1 MFSFVQGFTDFERE
15 CYLQISHPPRMTVC
29 RISLQIIHNRGI
41 IQTIEELCVNDE
53 YRHIHAEKIA
63 IANIIARLKSEC
75 YYMPFTGHTLID
87 LDIKLNNSSCVD
99 CQNTITRAIDELE
112 EIIGGKLVNLQL
124 FFSHLYKGP
133 RLTMKQA
140 IDHYS
145 DWIIQLVAN
154 GITVRLFPIIV
165 LNMVQWRNYLYPP
178 GIDID
183 KSYYWDGKLRDHFLE
198 LHDRIY
204 KTTSYNIH
212 FNFNFDELLLIQ
224 SWHNLKYIRISR
236 L

>member
-1 MFSFVQGFTDFERE
+1 MFSFIKEFTDFERE

-29 RISLQIIHNRGI
+29 RMSLQIIHNRGV
-41 IQTIEELCVNDE
+41 IQTIEESCENDE
-53 YRHIHAEKIA
+53 YRHIHAEQIA
-63 IANIIARLKSEC
+63 IANILARLRSEC

-112 EIIGGKLVNLQL
+112 EIIGGKFVNLQL
-124 FFSHLYKGP
+124 FFSHLCKGLQP
-133 RLTMKQA
+133 TMKHA

-165 LNMVQWRNYLYPP
+165 LNMVQWRDYFYPLSME
-178 GIDID
+178 IDN
-183 KSYYWDGKLRDHFLE
+183 SYYWDGKLRDHLLA

-204 KTTSYNIH
+204 KTTFHNIH
-212 FNFNFDELLLIQ
+212 LNFNFDELLLFQ

-236 L
+236 S